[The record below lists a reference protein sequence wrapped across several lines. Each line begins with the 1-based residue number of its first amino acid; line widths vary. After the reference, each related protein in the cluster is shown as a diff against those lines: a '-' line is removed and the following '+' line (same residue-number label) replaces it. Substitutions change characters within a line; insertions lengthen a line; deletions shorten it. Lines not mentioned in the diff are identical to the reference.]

1 MIEKKINEQI
11 MASIEAKKNIPVKA
25 IEELVIRTVAAYKS
39 GKKTIFMGNGGS
51 AADAQHLA
59 GEFVARFKMERRG
72 IPSLALHT
80 NTSTMTAWANDYD
93 YSSVYKREIEAF
105 AEEGDVVI
113 GISTS
118 GNSKNILLALDQA
131 KEMGCYTVGLTG
143 NDGGEIKGHCDLLLN
158 VPVSDTPR
166 IQEAHILIG
175 HIFCGLVEEELFQ

>member
-1 MIEKKINEQI
+1 MIKKINDQI
-11 MASIEAKKNIPVKA
+11 TASIEAKRCIPAEA
-25 IEELVIRTVAAYKS
+25 IEKLVKRTVAAYKD

-59 GEFVARFKMERRG
+59 GEFVARFLIERPG

-93 YSSVYKREIEAF
+93 YSTVYQREIEAF
-105 AEEGDVVI
+105 AQEGDVVI

-118 GNSKNILLALDQA
+118 GNSKNIILALDKA
-131 KEMGCYTVGLTG
+131 KEMGCFTVGLTG
-143 NDGGEIKGHCDLLLN
+143 NDGGKMKNHCELLVN
-158 VPVSDTPR
+158 VPVSETPR

-175 HIFCGLVEEELFQ
+175 HIFCGLVEEELFG